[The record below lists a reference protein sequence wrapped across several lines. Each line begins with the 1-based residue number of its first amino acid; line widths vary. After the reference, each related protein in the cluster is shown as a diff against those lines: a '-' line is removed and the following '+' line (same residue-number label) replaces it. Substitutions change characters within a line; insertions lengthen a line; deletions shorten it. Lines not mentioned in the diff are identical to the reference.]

1 MGCNAYNHPLDCNCG
16 WGGVHHDSR
25 SPEYEADYWQ
35 HESSHTNPNARCPVC
50 TEKVFFYRSPDGGAV
65 YFDSLGPPWPKHPCT
80 DQEDARSSMDA
91 PAEKKEGWWP
101 FLMETC
107 WPLPTKE
114 GAMMYDTQDRLLLT
128 KSKSN
133 RFRRDT
139 PVWIQAV
146 KGARGVYR
154 LSTLRSKNGKTY
166 EVVNDAYSTV
176 ALEQLEY
183 AKLFPATVSW
193 LNSLHD
199 K

>member
-1 MGCNAYNHPLDCNCG
+1 MGCNAFNHPLDCNCG
-16 WGGVHHDSR
+16 WGGVYYDPTN
-25 SPEYEADYWQ
+25 PEYGSDYWQ
-35 HESSHTNPNARCPVC
+35 KEASHTNPNARCPVC
-50 TEKVFFYRSPDGGAV
+50 GERVFFYRSPDGGAV

-80 DQEDARSSMDA
+80 DRDALPYSKEQAAS
-91 PAEKKEGWWP
+91 KKEGWWP
-101 FLMETC
+101 FLMEVC

-114 GAMMYDTQDRLLLT
+114 GSWMHDTQERMLFT
-128 KSKSN
+128 KSKSG

-154 LSTLRSKNGKTY
+154 LSTLRTKNGKTY
-166 EVVNDAYSTV
+166 EVVSDAYSKA

-183 AKLFPATVSW
+183 ARMFQATIAW
-193 LNSLHD
+193 LNSLND